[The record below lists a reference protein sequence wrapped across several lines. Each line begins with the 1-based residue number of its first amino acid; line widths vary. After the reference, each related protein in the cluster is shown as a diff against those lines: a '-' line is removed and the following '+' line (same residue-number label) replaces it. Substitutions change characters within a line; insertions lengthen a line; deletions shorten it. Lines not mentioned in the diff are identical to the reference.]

1 LAGGKPGQGKS
12 GMRELLRTN
21 DIVRLSF
28 LQALL
33 SQAGITTVVL
43 DQHMSVLE
51 GSAAAIPRRL
61 MVAEEDERA
70 ARALIASA
78 EPGISA

>member
-1 LAGGKPGQGKS
+1 MQ
-12 GMRELLRTN
+12 ELLRTN

-28 LQALL
+28 LRLVL
-33 SQAGITTVVL
+33 EEAGIATIVL

-61 MVAEEDERA
+61 MVAAEDIAA
-70 ARALIASA
+70 ARALVEAA
-78 EPGISA
+78 EAGLAPGP

>member
-1 LAGGKPGQGKS
+1 MQ
-12 GMRELLRTN
+12 ELLRTN

-28 LQALL
+28 VRAVLEE
-33 SQAGITTVVL
+33 AGIATIVL

-61 MVAEEDERA
+61 MVASEDLPT
-70 ARALIASA
+70 ARALVEAA
-78 EPGISA
+78 ETDLAPG

>member
-1 LAGGKPGQGKS
+1 LAGGKPGQGKG

-28 LQALL
+28 LRSVLA
-33 SQAGITTVVL
+33 QAGIATIVL
-43 DQHMSVLE
+43 DRHMSVLE

-61 MVAEEDERA
+61 MVAEEDESA
-70 ARALIASA
+70 ARALIAAA
-78 EPGISA
+78 EPGTSA

>member
-1 LAGGKPGQGKS
+1 LAGEKPGQGERR
-12 GMRELLRTN
+12 MRELLRTN
-21 DIVRLSF
+21 DLVRLTF
-28 LQALL
+28 LQAVLAD
-33 SQAGITTVVL
+33 AGIATIVL

-70 ARALIASA
+70 ARAILAAA
-78 EPGISA
+78 EAGGAA

>member
-1 LAGGKPGQGKS
+1 
-12 GMRELLRTN
+12 MRELLRTN
-21 DIVRLSF
+21 DLVGLSF
-28 LQALL
+28 LEAILAD
-33 SQAGITTVVL
+33 AGIGALVL

-70 ARALIASA
+70 ARAILAAVEAGSA
-78 EPGISA
+78 G